1 VCRSFLFLWP
11 HSLTVAQALQA
22 GNDFGFEL
30 LRRLHAER
38 SDDAANVFISPL
50 SLSMAL
56 GMLLNA
62 TGGETFNAMADAL
75 GLNGPLMTEANDAYI
90 PFTLS
95 RYFRGR
101 EGTAQQGPKGPV
113 GAEVTMNDQLRYE
126 PAVVTISAGQA
137 VRWRNPSAVVYTV
150 TTDPSKAMQAGIVR
164 LPSGVDAFNS
174 GDIGPGGASPGHSPS
189 RGSTGTSASHTK
201 KTR

>member
-1 VCRSFLFLWP
+1 
-11 HSLTVAQALQA
+11 
-22 GNDFGFEL
+22 
-30 LRRLHAER
+30 LHAER

-56 GMLLNA
+56 GMLLNT

-75 GLNGPLMTEANDAYI
+75 GLNGLLMTEANDAYI

-101 EGTAQQGPKGPV
+101 EGTAQQGPSGPV

-174 GDIGPGGASPGHSPS
+174 GDIGPEGLHLDIHRAGGVPVPLHSTRRRRDDGHDH
-189 RGSTGTSASHTK
+189 GSLGLERAFESG
-201 KTR
+201 